1 MESTKKKS
9 QSIDSRI
16 LARIHRRGRGS
27 VVIPGVFFDVGS
39 REAVDL
45 ALHRLARK
53 GTIRRLARGV
63 YDYPKEHP
71 VLGPLSPS
79 VDAVAPAWMHPIFR
93 RLAEDAEKDR

>member
-1 MESTKKKS
+1 LTPEFL
-9 QSIDSRI
+9 R
-16 LARIHRRGRGS
+16 
-27 VVIPGVFFDVGS
+27 VF
-39 REAVDL
+39 
-45 ALHRLARK
+45 
-53 GTIRRLARGV
+53 RGV